1 MKTKH
6 LQKDKVTK
14 MNKLCESNRKKK
26 KKESSKMIPPV
37 LAGPV
42 NSFQS

>member
-14 MNKLCESNRKKK
+14 MNKLCESNRKAK
-26 KKESSKMIPPV
+26 
-37 LAGPV
+37 
-42 NSFQS
+42 NSIITEI